1 MKKGSLV
8 MFIPGAISLFLF
20 LIVLVFLSVY
30 IVEVE
35 PKVEMDV
42 TTSVDENRYQAHTAM
57 NTLLVKEDS
66 RFVTLVRE
74 YEKPK
79 SDKDEIKNE
88 IRSMVNNDLSGLED
102 PLLRVEFENGDE
114 IEAGSGEKTVTE
126 TVIATP
132 DGSAEVSLG
141 FSGIDE
147 GYNSGMVGGV
157 AP

>member
-8 MFIPGAISLFLF
+8 MFIPGAFSLFLF

-66 RFVTLVRE
+66 EFVELVQE
-74 YEKPK
+74 YGNADSNRKQ
-79 SDKDEIKNE
+79 EIKNRIQE
-88 IRSMVNNDLSGLED
+88 IVENDLSGLED
-102 PLLRVEFENGDE
+102 PLLRVKFENGDE
-114 IEAGSGEKTVTE
+114 IEAGSGKKTVAE

-141 FSGIDE
+141 FSSLDDGLGGGI
-147 GYNSGMVGGV
+147 S
-157 AP
+157 

>member
-8 MFIPGAISLFLF
+8 MFIPGAISFFVF
-20 LIVLVFLSVY
+20 LIILIFLSVY

-42 TTSVDENRYQAHTAM
+42 TTSLDENRYQAHTAM
-57 NTLLVKEDS
+57 NTLLVKDDS

-74 YEKPK
+74 YRKPN
-79 SDKDEIKNE
+79 SDKEDIENE
-88 IRSMVNNDLSGLED
+88 IQLMVNDDLSGLED

-114 IEAGSGEKTVTE
+114 IEAGSGKKTVAE

-141 FSGIDE
+141 FSGLDD
-147 GYNSGMVGGV
+147 GLGGGTS
-157 AP
+157 